1 MNSYTEVVIRKS
13 YKELLSKIITSLF
26 IRGLLLIIPIFWS
39 STINYVSESNY
50 HKSYYLIVVILLLSI
65 FYYIFQYL
73 NQVTWFKLYN
83 KLYLEYTNI
92 TTRNNIENIKK
103 ISLAEY
109 TNIIN
114 NDIDII
120 CNFIGNSVV
129 RIIQIIEF
137 IIIYLYFLYY
147 TRPGDSCKGLT
158 NLPQCDR
165 LYIALRYIAARCKR
179 RRRHGRA
186 HPKSVCT
193 HDGNGILHSVV
204 SAITEPRVRRCAD
217 GGASDGRRD
226 KARARH
232 EVRKSCQNGKG
243 RTDPFCPR
251 RRKTKA
257 L

>member
-1 MNSYTEVVIRKS
+1 MKRVNSYTEVVIRKS

-39 STINYVSESNY
+39 STINYVSGSNY

-120 CNFIGNSVV
+120 DKYLNKEHMDNTYTGFFDKKTIYKLRGGNN
-129 RIIQIIEF
+129 E
-137 IIIYLYFLYY
+137 
-147 TRPGDSCKGLT
+147 
-158 NLPQCDR
+158 
-165 LYIALRYIAARCKR
+165 
-179 RRRHGRA
+179 
-186 HPKSVCT
+186 
-193 HDGNGILHSVV
+193 
-204 SAITEPRVRRCAD
+204 
-217 GGASDGRRD
+217 
-226 KARARH
+226 
-232 EVRKSCQNGKG
+232 
-243 RTDPFCPR
+243 
-251 RRKTKA
+251 
-257 L
+257 